1 MRPERST
8 RQANRPAGF
17 LYGENHMANEC
28 KVFEMRAPRNGRVPI
43 RPVPFL
49 AYNALSDNETVTF
62 NKSTQM
68 ITVISS
74 LAGTLTFEATNGT
87 DPDGTVAPFPIV
99 ADREYDFDVRPGSIM
114 RYDS

>member
-1 MRPERST
+1 
-8 RQANRPAGF
+8 
-17 LYGENHMANEC
+17 MANEC
-28 KVFEMRAPRNGRVPI
+28 KVFEMQQPRNRAAPL
-43 RPVPFL
+43 RTVPFL
-49 AYNALSDNETVTF
+49 AYNALSDNGSVTF

-87 DPDGTVAPFPIV
+87 DPDGTVAPFPIL
-99 ADREYDFDVRPGSIM
+99 ADTMYDFDVRPGSIM